1 MKAWTLEEYAAIVP
15 DEVPKMLPGFA
26 KSHPHKYSSLN
37 KAVKELR
44 SAKRELYG
52 LRVVMAFYLL
62 VGLFLNIM
70 SIVNG
75 EAKSLLDVLGYAG
88 LYFFIIPP
96 ILWCGIDSYKDLVN
110 DAKANLEKE
119 LNGRDP
125 TLFKALYKMIIK

>member
-15 DEVPKMLPGFA
+15 EQVTKMLPKFA
-26 KSHPHKYSSLN
+26 KSQPHKYSSLN

-62 VGLFLNIM
+62 AGLVLHIG
-70 SIVNG
+70 IVVDG
-75 EAKSLLDVLGYAG
+75 EAKSLWDFLGYTG

-96 ILWCGIDSYKDLVN
+96 ILWCGIDSYKDRVN

-119 LNGRDP
+119 LNGWDP